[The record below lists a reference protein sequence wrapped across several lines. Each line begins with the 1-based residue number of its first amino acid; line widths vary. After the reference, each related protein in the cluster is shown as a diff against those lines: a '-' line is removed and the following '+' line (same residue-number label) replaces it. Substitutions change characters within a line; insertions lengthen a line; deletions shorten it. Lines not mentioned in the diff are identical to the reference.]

1 MSIHVDLQNAMVTA
15 AAAELPSGSSLVVYS
30 GTAPAN
36 VNTALSGNNVLATF
50 SLTGWGAASAGSV
63 TASAIA
69 SATATGTG
77 TATFVRVLVGGVSK
91 YQANV
96 GGAVTI
102 DVANIVTGGTV
113 NVTGFTLT
121 QPAA

>member
-1 MSIHVDLQNAMVTA
+1 MSIHVDVQNAMVTA
-15 AAAELPSGSSLVVYS
+15 AAGALPSGSSLVVYD

-50 SLTGWGAASAGSV
+50 TTTGWGTASAGSIS
-63 TASAIA
+63 ASAITGV
-69 SATATGTG
+69 TATGTG
-77 TATFVRVLVGGVSK
+77 TATFVRVLVAGTAK
-91 YQANV
+91 YQAQV

-102 DVANIVTGGTV
+102 DNANIVTGGTV

>member
-15 AAAELPSGSSLVVYS
+15 AAAELPSGSSLVVYD

-50 SLTGWGAASAGSV
+50 TTAGWGATSAGSV

-69 SATATGTG
+69 SVTASASG
-77 TATFVRVLVGGVSK
+77 TATFVRCLVGGVSK

-102 DVANIVTGGTV
+102 DVATIAENGTV
-113 NVTGFTLT
+113 NITGWTLT

>member
-15 AAAELPSGSSLVVYS
+15 AAAELPSGSSLVVYD

-36 VNTALSGNNVLATF
+36 VNTALSGNTVLATF
-50 SLTGWGAASAGSV
+50 TTAGWGAASAGSV

-69 SATATGTG
+69 SVTATGTG

-96 GGAVTI
+96 GSGVTI

-113 NVTGFTLT
+113 NCTGFTLI

>member
-1 MSIHVDLQNAMVTA
+1 MSIHVDVQNAMIAAVA
-15 AAAELPSGSSLVVYS
+15 AALPSGSSLVVYD

-50 SLTGWGAASAGSV
+50 TTAGWGSPSAGSV

-69 SATATGTG
+69 SVTATASG
-77 TATFVRVLVGGVSK
+77 TATFVRCIVAGTAK

-102 DVANIVTGGTV
+102 DNANIAENGDV
-113 NVTGFTLT
+113 NVTGWTLN
-121 QPAA
+121 QPSE

>member
-1 MSIHVDLQNAMVTA
+1 MSIHVDVQNAMVA
-15 AAAELPSGSSLVVYS
+15 AAAGALPSGSSLVVYD

-50 SLTGWGAASAGSV
+50 TTTGWGSPSAGSV
-63 TASAIA
+63 AASAITGV
-69 SATATGTG
+69 TATGTG
-77 TATFVRVLVGGVSK
+77 TATFVRVIVAGTAK
-91 YQANV
+91 YQAQV

-102 DVANIVTGGTV
+102 DNANIVTGGTV

>member
-1 MSIHVDLQNAMVTA
+1 MSIHVDVQNAMVTA
-15 AAAELPSGSSLVVYS
+15 AAGALPSGSSLVVYD

-50 SLTGWGAASAGSV
+50 SLTGWGTASAGSII
-63 TASAIA
+63 ASAIA
-69 SATATGTG
+69 SVTATGTG
-77 TATFVRVLVGGVSK
+77 TATFARVLVAGTAK
-91 YQANV
+91 YQAQV

-113 NVTGFTLT
+113 NITGFTLT

>member
-1 MSIHVDLQNAMVTA
+1 MSIHVDVQNAMVA
-15 AAAELPSGSSLVVYS
+15 AAAGALPSGSSLVVYD
-30 GTAPAN
+30 GTAPAD

-50 SLTGWGAASAGSV
+50 TTTGWGSPSAGSV
-63 TASAIA
+63 AASAIT
-69 SATATGTG
+69 SVTATGTG
-77 TATFVRVLVGGVSK
+77 TATFVRVLVGGVAK
-91 YQANV
+91 YQAQV

-113 NVTGFTLT
+113 NVTGWTLT